1 MRFLKAPFRK
11 RSGLFYLLGKPI
23 PSWRPACYLVLIYP
37 RASSALSRRK
47 VKINRPRTQRAPTP
61 ALKDRFT
68 GIVRDVSADGRGV
81 VQAPDGQVVF
91 VAGVWQGE
99 KVEIERLRE
108 GKSTSAELISLLQ
121 PSDAR
126 RAAEC
131 EYHREGSCGGCPWMF
146 VDYPA
151 QLKQKQDRLSKVVER
166 ITGNAASCS
175 MVGASQTLSYR
186 NRAQFKS
193 DGVKLGYVA
202 HGTHEIVD
210 VTHCSVLNVT
220 NQGHLSVLRQ
230 SLPNS
235 GWRPSKKRQW
245 TTIDIDD
252 ERGTPLVNQRQAFR
266 QGNSEQN
273 EQLRAWLSS
282 RLANLPRPNTVFEL
296 FCGSG
301 NLTQVIVEQV
311 DVPVIAIEGDEMSL
325 DALSARN
332 LSKVK
337 PVRVNLFSKHSI
349 GDDMPNCQSDIGVV
363 LDPPRD
369 GLKEREALKPWFMRA
384 EWVVYVSCDLATWE
398 RDAVFLQ
405 SCGLDLDEATGLD
418 MFPQTPHIETLSVF
432 TRRA

>member
-1 MRFLKAPFRK
+1 M
-11 RSGLFYLLGKPI
+11 
-23 PSWRPACYLVLIYP
+23 
-37 RASSALSRRK
+37 SRRK
-47 VKINRPRTQRAPTP
+47 VKVNQPRSKGLSATVV
-61 ALKDRFT
+61 KDSFT
-68 GIVRDVSADGRGV
+68 GIVRDLSTDGRGV

-99 KVEIERLRE
+99 KVEIERSRR
-108 GKSTSAELISLLQ
+108 GKSTSADLISVLQ
-121 PSDAR
+121 PLDAR
-126 RAAEC
+126 RTPEC
-131 EYHREGSCGGCPWMF
+131 EYHRDGSCGGCPWMF
-146 VDYPA
+146 VDYPT
-151 QLKQKQDRLSKVVER
+151 QIKQKQARLEKVLER
-166 ITGNAASCS
+166 INSNIAGCS
-175 MVGASQTLSYR
+175 VLGARETLNYR

-202 HGTHEIVD
+202 QGSHKIAD
-210 VTHCSVLNVT
+210 VTHCPVLNEV
-220 NQGHLSVLRQ
+220 NQVHLRALRQ

-235 GWRPSKKRQW
+235 DWRPNKKRQW

-273 EQLRAWLSS
+273 EQLRVWLRN
-282 RLANLPRPNTVFEL
+282 RLANLSRPNTVFEL

-301 NLTQVIVEQV
+301 NLTEVIAEQV

-325 DALSARN
+325 DALSALN

-337 PVRVNLFSKHSI
+337 PVRINLFSEHSI
-349 GDDMPNCQSDIGVV
+349 VDDMPNCQSGIGVV

-369 GLKEREALKPWFMRA
+369 GLIEREALKPWFTRA

-398 RDAVFLQ
+398 RDAAFLH

>member
-1 MRFLKAPFRK
+1 M
-11 RSGLFYLLGKPI
+11 
-23 PSWRPACYLVLIYP
+23 
-37 RASSALSRRK
+37 
-47 VKINRPRTQRAPTP
+47 VKDSFA
-61 ALKDRFT
+61 
-68 GIVRDVSADGRGV
+68 GIVRDLSADGRGV

-99 KVEIERLRE
+99 EVEIERLRQ
-108 GKSTSAELISLLQ
+108 GKSTSADLVSLLQ
-121 PSDAR
+121 PSEAR

-131 EYHREGSCGGCPWMF
+131 EYHRDGSCGGCPWMF

-151 QLKQKQDRLSKVVER
+151 QLEQKQARLSKIFER

-175 MVGASQTLSYR
+175 MLGASQTMGYR

-193 DGVKLGYVA
+193 DGINLGYVA
-202 HGTHEIVD
+202 QGSHEIVD
-210 VTHCSVLNVT
+210 VTHCPVLNVT
-220 NQGHLSVLRQ
+220 NQGHLSSLRQ

-235 GWRPSKKRQW
+235 GWRPNRNSQW

-252 ERGTPLVNQRQAFR
+252 ERGTPLVNKRQAFR

-273 EQLRAWLSS
+273 EQLRAWLSN
-282 RLANLPRPNTVFEL
+282 RLANLSRPNTVFEL

-301 NLTQVIVEQV
+301 NLTEVIAEQV

-349 GDDMPNCQSDIGVV
+349 GDDMPITQSDIGVV